1 MSLCQHTLK
10 IPAIWLNPV
19 HCRGKT
25 NTYGSV
31 FWKRQGEVIADS
43 NVLASVQSQCMW
55 ERSETKKTS
64 QISFYFGC
72 KILEGGCLDPSLAH
86 QQPWDVCISI
96 MGYFILFFFFFL
108 ACTLSHF
115 MKNTDFCHK
124 DPLKVII
131 HPCVKTCLVTFFSYI
146 NDTVL
151 FWLFN
156 DFCSP
161 YFIIHAQLFYKNSS
175 KSPLFYIYLHWT
187 VSVIY

>member
-72 KILEGGCLDPSLAH
+72 KILEGGCLDPPLAH

-96 MGYFILFFFFFL
+96 MGYFILFFFFL
-108 ACTLSHF
+108 WEILQSWMGAMHPAPLLPTPQAASLSSDSVPSVS
-115 MKNTDFCHK
+115 TVV
-124 DPLKVII
+124 LKRAEQS
-131 HPCVKTCLVTFFSYI
+131 CWRA
-146 NDTVL
+146 DA
-151 FWLFN
+151 FW
-156 DFCSP
+156 
-161 YFIIHAQLFYKNSS
+161 A
-175 KSPLFYIYLHWT
+175 
-187 VSVIY
+187 

>member
-72 KILEGGCLDPSLAH
+72 KILEGGCLDPPLAH

-96 MGYFILFFFFFL
+96 MGYFILFFFFFSWRNTTEL
-108 ACTLSHF
+108 DGSNASCPAPPHTPGSLSVQTQF
-115 MKNTDFCHK
+115 Q
-124 DPLKVII
+124 V
-131 HPCVKTCLVTFFSYI
+131 
-146 NDTVL
+146 
-151 FWLFN
+151 
-156 DFCSP
+156 
-161 YFIIHAQLFYKNSS
+161 
-175 KSPLFYIYLHWT
+175 SPLL
-187 VSVIY
+187 SSR

>member
-72 KILEGGCLDPSLAH
+72 KILEGGCLDPPLAH

-96 MGYFILFFFFFL
+96 MGYFILFFFFFFFEKYYRAGWEQCIL
-108 ACTLSHF
+108 PRSSPHPRQPLSSDSVPSVS
-115 MKNTDFCHK
+115 TVV
-124 DPLKVII
+124 LKIAEQS
-131 HPCVKTCLVTFFSYI
+131 CWRA
-146 NDTVL
+146 DA
-151 FWLFN
+151 FW
-156 DFCSP
+156 
-161 YFIIHAQLFYKNSS
+161 A
-175 KSPLFYIYLHWT
+175 
-187 VSVIY
+187 